1 MGGAASTRRIG
12 ELLLELVPIAVICAL
27 SPWAVVAVILMLAS
41 KRPSNA
47 VWWMTGWTLSTVITG
62 AFVYLVIGSVDES
75 GQRAHSMTACV
86 VQLVL
91 GGLLLA
97 VALRVWSRRPA
108 RTGVPPTEPG
118 WMQRIDAMR
127 PIVAFGLGAFWINS
141 ALVIA
146 AAVDTLRAD
155 LSTATSL
162 AVCVLFS
169 VASAVAQAAIILYA
183 RLRPGPAKARLQGI
197 QAWIMQNQQGVI
209 ACRSR
214 SRTSSSRATSAS
226 RSASC
231 SACR

>member
-1 MGGAASTRRIG
+1 
-12 ELLLELVPIAVICAL
+12 
-27 SPWAVVAVILMLAS
+27 MLAS

-47 VWWMTGWTLSTVITG
+47 VWWMAGWTLSTVVT
-62 AFVYLVIGSVDES
+62 AVVVYLVIGSVDES
-75 GQRAHSMTACV
+75 GQRAHSTTACV
-86 VQLVL
+86 VQLLL

-97 VALRVWSRRPA
+97 VAIRVWGRRPA
-108 RTGVPPTEPG
+108 RTGVSPTEPR

-197 QAWIMQNQQGVI
+197 QAWIMQNQQGVTAGVAFVLAVWLGVQGI
-209 ACRSR
+209 VGLTA
-214 SRTSSSRATSAS
+214 
-226 RSASC
+226 
-231 SACR
+231 